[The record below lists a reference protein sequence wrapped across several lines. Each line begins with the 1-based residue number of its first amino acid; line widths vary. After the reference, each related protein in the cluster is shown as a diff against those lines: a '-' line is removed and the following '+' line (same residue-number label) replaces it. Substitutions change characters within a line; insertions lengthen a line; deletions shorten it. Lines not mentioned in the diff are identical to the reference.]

1 MGGNG
6 EREDKT
12 PQQGLCGGGTGHSSG
27 EMRREPFTLLLH
39 VLQNNGAPVPPSLF
53 MAPNTAELVQEVT
66 GTIPVNVEV
75 VTDSEVVID
84 LDETVLA
91 VGVMQQL
98 QGSLI
103 WGCHVTNVT

>member
-1 MGGNG
+1 
-6 EREDKT
+6 
-12 PQQGLCGGGTGHSSG
+12 
-27 EMRREPFTLLLH
+27 
-39 VLQNNGAPVPPSLF
+39 

-66 GTIPVNVEV
+66 GTVPVNVEV
-75 VTDSEVVID
+75 VTNREAVID

-103 WGCHVTNVT
+103 WGCHVTNVTCLL